1 MPTDITE
8 DVSEENICRALSLT
22 WVNVIPNDLLV
33 CYRMKRSDRVVVK
46 FKSRKQENS
55 SKYKHKS
62 LGTKSQEL
70 ANLKCSGRLF
80 ISESMSHENQQF
92 AHKCRKLKSAWKIHS
107 SRFFVL
113 WTWNWQ
119 SMEEYIKHSV

>member
-1 MPTDITE
+1 
-8 DVSEENICRALSLT
+8 
-22 WVNVIPNDLLV
+22 
-33 CYRMKRSDRVVVK
+33 MKRSDRVVVK

-62 LGTKSQEL
+62 LGTKSPEL

-92 AHKCRKLKSAWKIHS
+92 AHKCRKLKSAWKIHLAGS
-107 SRFFVL
+107 LCCEHETDRAWKNTSNTRCNERREPFG
-113 WTWNWQ
+113 NR
-119 SMEEYIKHSV
+119 